1 MTTYAELTTQILSYT
16 ETSTDVLTSTITDDF
31 IEHTEN
37 RILREADIDAF
48 KSHQYS
54 ALTSSNPFLSLPGAS
69 GIGATPTSLA
79 TIRTVHIYPASG
91 TATRDFL
98 EQRDISFMNE
108 YWPVRTST
116 GTPKYWSWWD
126 EDTIYVA
133 PTPDAAYNIEIGI
146 TRLPTRLSSSNT
158 TSWLGNNAP
167 IALLYGCLA
176 EAFKFLK
183 GPAEMLQLYEQSYQ
197 RAIQELVIEQQ
208 GKHRRDE
215 YMHGELKIPGM
226 QTQQKSIG
234 G

>member
-1 MTTYAELTTQILSYT
+1 MTTYAELTTQILNYT

-197 RAIQELVIEQQ
+197 RAIQELIIEQQ

>member
-1 MTTYAELTTQILSYT
+1 MTTYAELTQQILDYT
-16 ETSTDVLTSTITDDF
+16 EVSTDVLTSTRTDDF

-37 RILREADIDAF
+37 RLLRDLDLDAF

-54 ALTSSNPFLSLPGAS
+54 TLTADTPFLSLPG
-69 GIGATPTSLA
+69 GTTPEPTSLA
-79 TIRTVHIYPASG
+79 TIRTVMVYAS
-91 TATRDFL
+91 TSSARDFL

-108 YWPVRTST
+108 YWPIRTST
-116 GTPKYWSWWD
+116 GTPKYWAWWD
-126 EDTIYVA
+126 ENTIYLA
-133 PTPDAAYNIEIGI
+133 PTPSSALYVELGI

-167 IALLYGCLA
+167 SALLYGSLA

-197 RAIQELVIEQQ
+197 RAIQELMIEQQ
-208 GKHRRDE
+208 GRHRRDE
-215 YMHGELKIPGM
+215 YMHGELKVPGM

>member
-1 MTTYAELTTQILSYT
+1 MTTYAELTTQILNYT
-16 ETSTDVLTSTITDDF
+16 ETSSDVLTSTITDDF

-37 RILREADIDAF
+37 RILREADLDAF
-48 KSHQYS
+48 KSHQYTT
-54 ALTSSNPFLSLPGAS
+54 LTADNAFVSLPGGS
-69 GIGATPTSLA
+69 SPDPTSLA

-91 TATRDFL
+91 TATRTFL

-116 GTPKYWSWWD
+116 STPKYWAWWD
-126 EDTIYVA
+126 ENSIYLA
-133 PTPDAAYNIEIGI
+133 PTPDSAYNIEVGI
-146 TRLPTRLSSSNT
+146 TRLPTRLSSSNI

-167 IALLYGCLA
+167 SALLYGSLA

-197 RAIQELVIEQQ
+197 RAVQELMIEQQ
-208 GKHRRDE
+208 GRHRRDE
-215 YMHGELKIPGM
+215 YMHGELKVPGM
-226 QTQQKSIG
+226 QTQQKSTG

>member
-1 MTTYAELTTQILSYT
+1 
-16 ETSTDVLTSTITDDF
+16 
-31 IEHTEN
+31 
-37 RILREADIDAF
+37 
-48 KSHQYS
+48 
-54 ALTSSNPFLSLPGAS
+54 
-69 GIGATPTSLA
+69 
-79 TIRTVHIYPASG
+79 
-91 TATRDFL
+91 
-98 EQRDISFMNE
+98 MNE

-197 RAIQELVIEQQ
+197 RAIQELIIEQQ

>member
-1 MTTYAELTTQILSYT
+1 MTTYAELTQQILDYT
-16 ETSTDVLTSTITDDF
+16 ETSTDVLSSTRTDDF

-48 KSHQYS
+48 KSHQS
-54 ALTSSNPFLSLPGAS
+54 ATLTSGNPFLSLPGAS
-69 GIGATPTSLA
+69 GIGATPTTLA

-108 YWPVRTST
+108 YWPVRATT

-133 PTPDAAYNIEIGI
+133 PTPDAAYNIEVGI

-167 IALLYGCLA
+167 VALLYGCLA

-197 RAIQELVIEQQ
+197 RALQELAVEQQ
-208 GKHRRDE
+208 GRHRRDE
-215 YMHGELKIPGM
+215 YMHGALRLPL
-226 QTQQKSIG
+226 QSQNP
-234 G
+234 

>member
-1 MTTYAELTTQILSYT
+1 MTTYAELTTQILDYT
-16 ETSTDVLTSTITDDF
+16 ETSTDVLTSTRTDDF

-37 RILREADIDAF
+37 RILREADLDAF
-48 KSHQYS
+48 KSHQYTTVT
-54 ALTSSNPFLSLPGAS
+54 ADNPFVSLPG
-69 GIGATPTSLA
+69 GTDPDPTTLS

-91 TATRDFL
+91 TATRTFL

-126 EDTIYVA
+126 ENSIYLA
-133 PTPDAAYNIEIGI
+133 PTPDAAYNIEVGI

-167 IALLYGCLA
+167 SALLYGSLA

-197 RAIQELVIEQQ
+197 RAIQELMIEQQ
-208 GKHRRDE
+208 GRHRRDE
-215 YMHGELKIPGM
+215 YMHGELKVPGM
-226 QTQQKSIG
+226 QTQQKSTG

>member
-1 MTTYAELTTQILSYT
+1 MTTYAELTTQILDYT
-16 ETSTDVLTSTITDDF
+16 ETTTDVLTSTRTDDF

-37 RILREADIDAF
+37 RILREADLDAF
-48 KSHQYS
+48 KSHQY
-54 ALTSSNPFLSLPGAS
+54 AAVTADNAFLSLPGGTS
-69 GIGATPTSLA
+69 PDPTSLA

-116 GTPKYWSWWD
+116 STPKYWAWWD
-126 EDTIYVA
+126 ENSIYLA

-158 TSWLGNNAP
+158 TTWLGNNAP
-167 IALLYGCLA
+167 SALLYGSLA

-197 RAIQELVIEQQ
+197 RALQDLIMEQT
-208 GKHRRDE
+208 GRHRRDE

>member
-1 MTTYAELTTQILSYT
+1 MTTYAELTQQILDYT
-16 ETSTDVLTSTITDDF
+16 EVSTDVLTSTRTDDF

-37 RILREADIDAF
+37 RILRDIDIDAF

-54 ALTSSNPFLSLPGAS
+54 TLTTSNPFLSLPGGS
-69 GIGATPTSLA
+69 TPDPTSLA
-79 TIRTVHIYPASG
+79 TIRSVHIWPASG
-91 TATRDFL
+91 TATRTFL
-98 EQRDISFMNE
+98 EQRDVSFMNE

-116 GTPKYWSWWD
+116 GTPKYWAWWD
-126 EDTIYVA
+126 ENTIYVA
-133 PTPDAAYNIEIGI
+133 PTPDAAYNVEVGI
-146 TRLPTRLSSSNT
+146 TRLPTRLSSSNA

-197 RAIQELVIEQQ
+197 RAVQELMIEQQ
-208 GKHRRDE
+208 GRHRRDE
-215 YMHGELKIPGM
+215 YMHGELKVPGM
-226 QTQQKSIG
+226 QTQQKSTG

>member
-37 RILREADIDAF
+37 RILREADLDAF

-54 ALTSSNPFLSLPGAS
+54 TLTADNPFLSLPGGS
-69 GIGATPTSLA
+69 NPDPTSLA

-91 TATRDFL
+91 TATRTFL

-116 GTPKYWSWWD
+116 STPKYWAWWD
-126 EDTIYVA
+126 ENSIYLA
-133 PTPDAAYNIEIGI
+133 PTPDSAYNIEVGI
-146 TRLPTRLSSSNT
+146 TRLPTRLSSSNA

-167 IALLYGCLA
+167 VALLYGSLA

-197 RAIQELVIEQQ
+197 RAIQELMIEQQ
-208 GKHRRDE
+208 GRHRRDE
-215 YMHGELKIPGM
+215 YMHGELKVPGM
-226 QTQQKSIG
+226 QTQQKSTG

>member
-1 MTTYAELTTQILSYT
+1 MTTYAELTTQILDYT
-16 ETSTDVLTSTITDDF
+16 ETSTDVLTSTRTDDF

-37 RILREADIDAF
+37 RILREADLDAF
-48 KSHQYS
+48 KSHQYTTVT
-54 ALTSSNPFLSLPGAS
+54 ADNPFVSLPGGS
-69 GIGATPTSLA
+69 NPDPTSLA

-116 GTPKYWSWWD
+116 GTPKYWAWWD
-126 EDTIYVA
+126 ENSIYLA
-133 PTPDAAYNIEIGI
+133 PTPDAAYNIEVGI

-167 IALLYGCLA
+167 VALLYGCLA

-197 RAIQELVIEQQ
+197 RSLQALVIEQQ
-208 GKHRRDE
+208 GRHRRDE
-215 YMHGELKIPGM
+215 YMHGALRTPL
-226 QTQQKSIG
+226 QSHNP
-234 G
+234 

>member
-1 MTTYAELTTQILSYT
+1 MTTYAELTTQILDYT
-16 ETSTDVLTSTITDDF
+16 ETSTDVLSSTRTDDF
-31 IEHTEN
+31 IEHKEN
-37 RILREADIDAF
+37 SILREADLDAF
-48 KSHQYS
+48 KSHQYTTVT
-54 ALTSSNPFLSLPGAS
+54 ADNPFVSLPGGS
-69 GIGATPTSLA
+69 DPDPTSLA

-116 GTPKYWSWWD
+116 STPKYWAWWD
-126 EDTIYVA
+126 ENSIYLA
-133 PTPDAAYNIEIGI
+133 PTPDSAYNIEVGI

-197 RAIQELVIEQQ
+197 RAIQELMIEQQ
-208 GKHRRDE
+208 GRHRRDE
-215 YMHGELKIPGM
+215 YMHGALRTPL
-226 QTQQKSIG
+226 QSHNP
-234 G
+234 